1 MTPCTWLLNWLISHV
16 FSLEFFGHKNILDCS
31 LFHAY
36 YYGFWLF
43 FFCEGNLFLFLT
55 SSNLSLYLILF
66 IIWIWIGFFRTILFL
81 FSSISSS
88 IFVMDK
94 VYSYIIE
101 SINHDLDY
109 SSRLK
114 NSIEQFSILSMVE
127 YGIDD

>member
-1 MTPCTWLLNWLISHV
+1 MFFLWNFSDTRIFWIVPYFMHIIMV
-16 FSLEFFGHKNILDCS
+16 FDS
-31 LFHAY
+31 Y
-36 YYGFWLF
+36 
-43 FFCEGNLFLFLT
+43 FCEGNLFLFLT

-114 NSIEQFSILSMVE
+114 KQYWTVFNTE
-127 YGIDD
+127 YGWIRYWRLGSTGFNRLSQ